1 MRKEKDAP
9 EIINKSEAEIDAVI
23 EAIQKSNLTDGTKE
37 FAIKCIKSAIWFP
50 QFLQR
55 KNISISRLLKII
67 FGKSKG
73 GSKKKDSTE
82 SDSSEKPS
90 KNSDA
95 NDLSE
100 NERASADTS
109 IKNEDL
115 LPTEPEAK
123 KPGHGRM
130 AHTVYKKSITIP
142 LTIPDLS
149 RGCSCP
155 NGCGGKVYDFRTG
168 IIVRVQGQSIA
179 RVVKYTVQKLRC
191 NLCHEIIKAPIP
203 SDVGEEKYDATF
215 KSMVVLQKY
224 YVAVPFY
231 RQEQFQRML
240 GFPLSDATQ
249 WDLVEQVASCAY
261 SVFDVLKKM
270 AGNGRRVFNDDTRVL
285 ILEIQ
290 KRLNENKGADERR
303 GMFTT
308 GIISE
313 YGEHLIALF
322 LNGTKHAG
330 ENLSDL
336 LKFRDPQKDPILQ
349 MCDALKHNIPQNFK
363 TIVSH
368 CLSHGFR
375 KFEEMVD
382 YFEEECLTVMKAI
395 SDIYAEDE
403 KTKEMTDEERLLHH
417 KKYSRPILAAL
428 AVYIKKQ
435 FREKRVEPNSEL
447 GKAFRYMQKH
457 WKALT
462 LFVRIPG
469 AALDNNIIERALKIA
484 IRNRKSAMFYRTTY
498 SAQIGGMLT
507 SLIYTCH
514 LATVNPQDYLIA
526 LQSYRKEI
534 LCDPEKWLPWNYEKT
549 RENMQKTTSA
559 AVANL
564 KAQPPPLDRLVA
576 A

>member
-1 MRKEKDAP
+1 MKKEKEIP
-9 EIINKSEAEIDAVI
+9 EIINKSEAEIDS
-23 EAIQKSNLTDGTKE
+23 AITIIQNSNLPDGTKE

-55 KNISISRLLKII
+55 KNISINRLLKII
-67 FGKSKG
+67 FGKGKG
-73 GSKKKDSTE
+73 RSEKKDSVE
-82 SDSSEKPS
+82 NESSEK
-90 KNSDA
+90 SDA
-95 NDLSE
+95 TVLSE
-100 NERASADTS
+100 NEQPSVDTS
-109 IKNEDL
+109 KKTEDL
-115 LPTEPEAK
+115 LSTEPEEK
-123 KPGHGRM
+123 PPGHGRM
-130 AHTVYKKSITIP
+130 PHTIYKESITIP

-155 NGCGGKVYDFRTG
+155 NGCGGKVYDFPAG
-168 IIVRVQGQSIA
+168 IIVRVQGQSMA
-179 RVVKYTVQKLRC
+179 RVVKYTVEKLRC
-191 NLCHEIIKAPIP
+191 NLCHEIISAPIP
-203 SDVGEEKYDATF
+203 PEIGEEKYDAAF
-215 KSMVVLQKY
+215 KSSIVLQKY

-231 RQEQFQRML
+231 RQEQFQRLL

-249 WDLVEQVASCAY
+249 WDLVQDAAGCAY

-285 ILEIQ
+285 ILEVQ
-290 KRLNENKGADERR
+290 KRLHENKGADERR

-336 LKFRDPQKDPILQ
+336 LMFRDPTKDPILQ
-349 MCDALKHNIPQNFK
+349 MCDALKHNIPKNFK

-375 KFEEMVD
+375 KFEEMID

-428 AVYIKKQ
+428 ALYMRKQ
-435 FREKRVEPNSEL
+435 KR
-447 GKAFRYMQKH
+447 
-457 WKALT
+457 
-462 LFVRIPG
+462 
-469 AALDNNIIERALKIA
+469 
-484 IRNRKSAMFYRTTY
+484 
-498 SAQIGGMLT
+498 
-507 SLIYTCH
+507 
-514 LATVNPQDYLIA
+514 
-526 LQSYRKEI
+526 
-534 LCDPEKWLPWNYEKT
+534 
-549 RENMQKTTSA
+549 
-559 AVANL
+559 
-564 KAQPPPLDRLVA
+564 
-576 A
+576 